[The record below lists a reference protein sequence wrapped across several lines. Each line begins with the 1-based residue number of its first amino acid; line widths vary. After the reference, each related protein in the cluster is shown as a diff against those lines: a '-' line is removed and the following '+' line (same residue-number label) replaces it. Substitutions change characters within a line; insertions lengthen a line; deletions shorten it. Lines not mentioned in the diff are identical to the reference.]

1 MPADRMVRCANAPV
15 RTHGTSEVPD
25 GQPVQWLSG
34 RRAATTCGNGIES
47 FNVVRQIDV
56 AIVNLHFFSGHLES
70 TTGCTFASPDLD
82 PR

>member
-1 MPADRMVRCANAPV
+1 MALVKYPTGNLFSDCL
-15 RTHGTSEVPD
+15 E
-25 GQPVQWLSG
+25 SG